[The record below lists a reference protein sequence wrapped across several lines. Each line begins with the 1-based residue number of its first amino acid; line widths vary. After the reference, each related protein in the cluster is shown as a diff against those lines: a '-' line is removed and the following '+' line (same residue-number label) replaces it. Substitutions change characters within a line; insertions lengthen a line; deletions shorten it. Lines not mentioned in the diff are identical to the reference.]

1 MDPKP
6 FKILGVI
13 WCYLMFPPNLVHV
26 QGACTFPTEM
36 QNKQMTSTYSDFDS
50 MSFGTDTVN
59 FTVSAISVNSW
70 LCHEDTGSLMLLR
83 SVDSKNVLQE
93 TAYYYYCLSYTK
105 VTNESFLFYIRSRS
119 DTYNTGY
126 LQVTVSSTLTTA
138 DACTEPVSTAKYYT
152 LVNTASIAS
161 SKDTCATILLA
172 SFSYACAS
180 NATKTSQ
187 MSVCSTTNY
196 QTGIEVDDTNC
207 NDTSILD
214 TGSYYCVAETS
225 ESASDGLTYYYQM
238 VYNPFTTTFKCLTVS
253 SNDSAAT
260 VMLQSGS
267 STACTAGPLTSWEY
281 ALATDTI
288 VTVTEAPATQTTESS
303 NSGVTIGIIIAAV
316 LFLLLII
323 GALLFYFCVYK
334 RDPNAGKPI
343 VENTKP
349 RFEDPD
355 KEDELIDMEVDTAR
369 STPLTRDEITF
380 DAVSPS
386 IISNGKI
393 GNGHAKSLSPDGLF
407 STHNTSS
414 MQDSGIALTDKSIGE
429 RPTPRIGINPS
440 KESMV
445 IFNGDQKVISGNDT
459 RIVPNTNPNPRVFH
473 MENFIRGEGPLTIE
487 GLDEEDDSVGEL
499 TSRENYPYPSLPRE
513 KSNLMPPIETSDPEK
528 NKDKS

>member
-13 WCYLMFPPNLVHV
+13 WCYLMFPPNLVH
-26 QGACTFPTEM
+26 G
-36 QNKQMTSTYSDFDS
+36 
-50 MSFGTDTVN
+50 
-59 FTVSAISVNSW
+59 
-70 LCHEDTGSLMLLR
+70 
-83 SVDSKNVLQE
+83 
-93 TAYYYYCLSYTK
+93 
-105 VTNESFLFYIRSRS
+105 S

-238 VYNPFTTTFKCLTVS
+238 
-253 SNDSAAT
+253 
-260 VMLQSGS
+260 
-267 STACTAGPLTSWEY
+267 
-281 ALATDTI
+281 
-288 VTVTEAPATQTTESS
+288 
-303 NSGVTIGIIIAAV
+303 
-316 LFLLLII
+316 
-323 GALLFYFCVYK
+323 